1 MDSRGVSYVA
11 LIAGISSLSLVS
23 GLDRYQ
29 VLSVTVFSGLI
40 FGTLLFWRFRLAFA
54 FISISVLLV
63 SGLLDIPHLI
73 EFAGLDIIL
82 FLVGMMTVIG
92 FLEERRFFEIL
103 IEKVIYLVGHDGN
116 RLVLSMMLMAAF
128 FAALVD
134 EVTSILFMTSTMLHL
149 AGRYKVNPIPFV
161 IMLVFATNI
170 GSSAT
175 VVGNPIG
182 VMIALKAGLTFSDFL
197 RWASPITIVALA
209 ATIPI
214 TVRFFGREIRELDQN
229 LREHKKNSGD
239 SEERPPIDVPE
250 FLISLALFLGT
261 ITFLV
266 LHHQIEELLHLERN
280 SMLLGTAL
288 AAAGVALIVDRDKAR
303 TLIEVR
309 VDWWT
314 LSFFLILFASV
325 GTLRFTGVTRV
336 MADSLLFM
344 AGGDETWLFVSFITI
359 AGILSAFMD
368 NVLAVATFIPVIQD
382 LQSIGVHVFPLW
394 WGALFSGTFFGN
406 LTMIGS
412 TANIVAVGMMERRRV
427 GHVTFIQWIKPGL
440 LASVPPITIAIL
452 LLYLQLPLMPR

>member
-1 MDSRGVSYVA
+1 MDRRGLSYVA
-11 LIAGISSLSLVS
+11 LITATLSLSLAV
-23 GLDRYQ
+23 GLDRSQ
-29 VLSVTVFSGLI
+29 VYSVTVFSGLI

-54 FISISVLLV
+54 FISIAVLLV
-63 SGLLDIPHLI
+63 SGLLDIPHLV

-103 IEKVIYLVGHDGN
+103 IDKVIHVVGHDVN
-116 RLVLSMMLMAAF
+116 RLVLAMMLMAAL

-149 AGRYKVNPIPFV
+149 AGRYKVNPIPFI

-197 RWASPITIVALA
+197 RWASPITIIALA

-214 TVRFFGREIRELDQN
+214 TVRFFGKEIGELDRN
-229 LREHKKNSGD
+229 LKEYSKNNGG
-239 SEERPPIDVPE
+239 SEEKPPTNIPE
-250 FLISLALFLGT
+250 FLTSLAIFLGT
-261 ITFLV
+261 ITFLI

-288 AAAGVALIVDRDKAR
+288 GAAGVALMVDREKAR

-325 GTLRFTGVTRV
+325 GTLRLTGVTTV
-336 MADSLLFM
+336 MANSLLFL
-344 AGGDETWLFVSFITI
+344 AGGNETWLFVSFILI

-368 NVLAVATFIPVIQD
+368 NVLAVATFIPIIQD
-382 LQSIGVHVFPLW
+382 LQSIGVHGFPLW
-394 WGALFSGTFFGN
+394 WGALFAGTFFGN

-412 TANIVAVGMMERRRV
+412 TANIVAVGMIERRRV
-427 GHVTFIQWIKPGL
+427 GHITFIQWIKPGL
-440 LASVPPITIAIL
+440 LASVPPIAIAIL
-452 LLYLQLPLMPR
+452 LLYLQIPLMPR

>member
-1 MDSRGVSYVA
+1 MDRRGLSYVA
-11 LIAGISSLSLVS
+11 LITATLSLSLAV
-23 GLDRYQ
+23 GLDRSQ
-29 VLSVTVFSGLI
+29 VYSVTVFSGLI

-54 FISISVLLV
+54 FISIAVLLV
-63 SGLLDIPHLI
+63 SGLLDIPHLV

-103 IEKVIYLVGHDGN
+103 IDKVIHVVGHDVN
-116 RLVLSMMLMAAF
+116 RLVLAMMLMAAL

-149 AGRYKVNPIPFV
+149 AGRYKVNPIPFI

-197 RWASPITIVALA
+197 RWASPITIIALA

-214 TVRFFGREIRELDQN
+214 TVRFFGKEIGELDRN
-229 LREHKKNSGD
+229 LKEYSKNNGG
-239 SEERPPIDVPE
+239 SEEKPPTNIPE
-250 FLISLALFLGT
+250 FLTSLAIFLGT
-261 ITFLV
+261 ITFLI

-288 AAAGVALIVDRDKAR
+288 GAAGVALMVDREKAR

-325 GTLRFTGVTRV
+325 GTLRLTGVTTV
-336 MADSLLFM
+336 MANSLLFL
-344 AGGDETWLFVSFITI
+344 AGGNETWLFVSFILI

-368 NVLAVATFIPVIQD
+368 NVLAVATFIPIIQD
-382 LQSIGVHVFPLW
+382 LQSIGVHGFPLW
-394 WGALFSGTFFGN
+394 WGALFAGTFFGN

-412 TANIVAVGMMERRRV
+412 TA
-427 GHVTFIQWIKPGL
+427 T
-440 LASVPPITIAIL
+440 
-452 LLYLQLPLMPR
+452 